1 MVMRTPDPLKFYDDE
16 IRRWWIE
23 NALIHPN
30 GPVKII
36 LLCYDNLDAAYYPCN
51 LLNNTHYVEK
61 TQEIESQNEIVK
73 VIEIIDV
80 VNSVVYKLV

>member
-1 MVMRTPDPLKFYDDE
+1 
-16 IRRWWIE
+16 
-23 NALIHPN
+23 
-30 GPVKII
+30 
-36 LLCYDNLDAAYYPCN
+36 
-51 LLNNTHYVEK
+51 VEK